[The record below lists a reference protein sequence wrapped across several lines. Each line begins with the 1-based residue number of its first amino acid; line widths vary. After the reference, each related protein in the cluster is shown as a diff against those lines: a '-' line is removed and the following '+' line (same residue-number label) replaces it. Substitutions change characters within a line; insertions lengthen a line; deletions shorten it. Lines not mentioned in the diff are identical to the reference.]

1 MHSHSS
7 RKGTWLDKLR
17 ATLKSTSEQCKR
29 RLQQSKRQLKKLCTF
44 PLLQAASLLQDHQ
57 NRRSILRDAYL
68 ARGRPQL
75 IVGIG
80 AARDAGGAD
89 KGMALDDQ
97 PVLWSEAA
105 LAAPI
110 KGRPMADT
118 KEGGDQGQAEGG
130 ADDQGRGVPRSAGR
144 RSRPGRSTI
153 SRATIN

>member
-1 MHSHSS
+1 MP
-7 RKGTWLDKLR
+7 DICF
-17 ATLKSTSEQCKR
+17 EN

-57 NRRSILRDAYL
+57 NSILRDAYL
-68 ARGRPQL
+68 ARGRTQL

-97 PVLWSEAA
+97 PVLWSEAV

-144 RSRPGRSTI
+144 STI